1 MIRFAPE
8 KITIRREELGLSQA
22 DLAEKIYETGQSMDS
37 TKMFVS
43 RLENGKN
50 MPTAPK
56 LCKIAEA
63 LKTNVNYFFAFEG
76 VHSLEKP
83 KVQEVPTDK
92 GKPNLEKLLEDL
104 RSIVEAEKRPLL
116 SDLVEL
122 EPGQRAV
129 VVVMDNVDDQK
140 KAALNSAIGL
150 MQGVKTVVDVPLNGE
165 G

>member
-8 KITIRREELGLSQA
+8 KITARREELGMSQA

-63 LKTNVNYFFAFEG
+63 LKTDVNYFFEFTS
-76 VHSLEKP
+76 VHALKKP
-83 KVQEVPTDK
+83 NVQEVPTDK
-92 GKPNLEKLLEDL
+92 GKPSLEKLLEDL
-104 RSIVEAEKRPLL
+104 RSIVEAEKSPSL
-116 SDLVEL
+116 SNLVEL
-122 EPGQRAV
+122 APGQRAV

-140 KAALNSAIGL
+140 KTALNSAIGL
-150 MQGVKTVVDVPLNGE
+150 MQGVKKVVDVPLNRE

>member
-8 KITIRREELGLSQA
+8 KITVRREELGMSQA
-22 DLAEKIYETGQSMDS
+22 DLAEKIHEPGQSIDS

-63 LKTNVNYFFAFEG
+63 LKTDVNYFFEFTS
-76 VHSLEKP
+76 VHALEKP
-83 KVQEVPTDK
+83 KAKEALPEK

-104 RSIVEAEKRPLL
+104 RSIVEAEKRPSL

-122 EPGQRAV
+122 EPGQKAV
-129 VVVMDNVDDQK
+129 VVVLDEPKSN
-140 KAALNSAIGL
+140 AIKTAFSL
-150 MQGVKTVVDVPLNGE
+150 MQGIKAVVDVPLNGK

>member
-8 KITIRREELGLSQA
+8 KITARREELGMSQV
-22 DLAEKIYETGQSMDS
+22 DLATKIHEAGQSLDS

-63 LKTNVNYFFAFEG
+63 LKTDVNYFFEFTS
-76 VHSLEKP
+76 VHALGKSRAQESLI
-83 KVQEVPTDK
+83 DK

-116 SDLVEL
+116 SDLVKL
-122 EPGQRAV
+122 ETGQRAV

-140 KAALNSAIGL
+140 KTALNSAIGL
-150 MQGVKTVVDVPLNGE
+150 MQGVKAVVDVPGNGK

>member
-8 KITIRREELGLSQA
+8 KITARREELGMSQA
-22 DLAEKIYETGQSMDS
+22 DLADKIHEPGQSIDS

-63 LKTNVNYFFAFEG
+63 LKTDVNYFFEFTS
-76 VHSLEKP
+76 VHALEKP
-83 KVQEVPTDK
+83 KAQELPADK

-104 RSIVEAEKRPLL
+104 RSIVEAEKKPSL

-129 VVVMDNVDDQK
+129 VVVLDNVDDQK
-140 KAALNSAIGL
+140 KTALNSAIGL
-150 MQGVKTVVDVPLNGE
+150 MQGVKAVVDVPLNGE

>member
-8 KITIRREELGLSQA
+8 KITARREELGMSQA
-22 DLAEKIYETGQSMDS
+22 DLAEKIHETGQSMDS

-63 LKTNVNYFFAFEG
+63 LKTDVNYFFEFEG
-76 VHSLEKP
+76 VHALETPKAQEVQKEKP
-83 KVQEVPTDK
+83 S
-92 GKPNLEKLLEDL
+92 LEKLLQDF
-104 RSIVEAEKRPLL
+104 RSIVEAEKRPSL
-116 SDLVEL
+116 SDLVKF

-129 VVVMDNVDDQK
+129 VVVLDNVDEQK

-150 MQGVKTVVDVPLNGE
+150 MQGVKAVVDVPLNGE

>member
-8 KITIRREELGLSQA
+8 KITVRREELGMSQA
-22 DLAEKIYETGQSMDS
+22 DLADKIHEPGQSIDS

-63 LKTNVNYFFAFEG
+63 LKTDVNYFFEFTS
-76 VHSLEKP
+76 VHALGKSKT
-83 KVQEVPTDK
+83 QEVLTDK

-104 RSIVEAEKRPLL
+104 RSIVEAEKRPSL

-122 EPGQRAV
+122 APGQRAV
-129 VVVMDNVDDQK
+129 VVVLDNVDDQK

-150 MQGVKTVVDVPLNGE
+150 MQGVKTVVDVPLNEKG
-165 G
+165 